1 MLELKNIVKQYITGD
16 TTLNALD
23 DVSLEFRKNEF
34 VAILGPSGCG
44 KTTLLNIVGG
54 LDRYTSGDLII
65 NDKSTKEFKDAD
77 WDTYRNHSIG
87 FVFQSYNLI
96 PHQTVLENV
105 ELALTLSGV
114 SKEERRKRATDVLTK
129 VGLQDKLK
137 NKPNQL
143 SGGQMQRVAIARA
156 LVNDPEIILADEP
169 TGALDTASSLQI
181 MELLKDISKDKLIIM
196 VTHNPDLAEQYATR
210 IVKLLDGKLIDD
222 SDPYIKD
229 TKKKEKKLLS
239 VSDDST
245 LTKRELEK
253 KNKKKKM
260 SFFTALS
267 LSFKNLLTK
276 KARTILVTFAGSIGI
291 IGIALILSISSG
303 FSTFVNKM
311 QEDSLTSYPITIE
324 AKSIDFTS
332 VMLQMFMPE
341 DETVDKNNQ
350 DGKIYSKKTISKIM
364 NSVGSN
370 LKPNNLEA
378 FKKYVEDNKSDLTDY
393 VSAIQYTYDIGLE
406 FYGEQ
411 TSAVPSQVGSSTLMD
426 MITKYAL
433 IFFGKE
439 TNITAEEHNDGS
451 WSLTATEGKTNF
463 DFMSDFDALKPVETD
478 LRAYKTVTLT
488 KYQVLSFVFEILGFS
503 TEDMQSMMSGGSGGA
518 MASAGTSIFSELL
531 DNTDLIKSQYDL
543 VDGKYATEPNEAM
556 LVVDKNNEITD
567 YNLYALGI
575 MSYEQLGQSL
585 KALVYEEKDPVAI
598 DYSTVI
604 NKKTYK
610 VLAEYDY
617 YRQVNGEVI
626 DIRVLN
632 KQKITD
638 PNNPSATITNPLY
651 NPTEYYKQYGAA
663 LAQTTNEIKIVGI
676 LRPNETTDNGSIK
689 SGVVYLPSF
698 TTQMVNK
705 YSTSAGVTSG
715 KLESVETKKPS
726 AIKIY
731 VNSFESKESVVDFI
745 SNYNEN
751 AEQGDEISYTDMV
764 GILMGT
770 VSTIITS
777 ITYVLIAF
785 VSVSLVVSSIMIG
798 IITYISVIER
808 TKEIGVLRSVGASKR
823 DVKRVFTAESFII
836 GLSSGVFGILVAAL
850 LNIPINLI
858 LKAFTGLSNIAVLP
872 IVGAIILVLISVALT
887 FIAGLLPANVAAKK
901 DPVKALRTE

>member
-65 NDKSTKEFKDAD
+65 NNKSTKEFKDAD

-196 VTHNPDLAEQYATR
+196 VTHNPELAEQYATR

-439 TNITAEEHNDGS
+439 TNITTEEHNDGS